1 MKTLYR
7 AFISYS
13 HAADSRLAPFLQSAL
28 QQFARPFYRL
38 RAIHI
43 FRDKTSLELTPALWP
58 LIRQA
63 LAQSEFFLLLASPEA
78 ARSRW
83 VQDEIA
89 AWLADHDG
97 RGDQLLIVLTGGE
110 IVWNS
115 EAGDFDWNRTTALPK
130 NLQRTFDQVPL
141 FSDLRWAQGIDDL
154 SLRNPQFLDE
164 IASIAATL
172 HHRPKDDMVGEDVRQ
187 HRIFKTVFACA
198 SLLFLVLS
206 LVASIAS
213 YFARMSER
221 EARRQGRVALS
232 RQLAAQAV
240 NLADRH
246 LDLSLLLAAK
256 AYDLNDNGE
265 VRGALLDTIFYS
277 PHLHSFLARNGPG
290 INSLAFSRDGKIL
303 ASGGDSAQVNLW
315 DVDGQKRLGPPLL
328 GHQEGIT
335 SVALSPDGKLLAS
348 ASSDGA
354 ILLWDLAAR
363 RPRLPPLFGRTG
375 QVTSL
380 DFHPQGKILAS
391 AGYDGTIILWDVA
404 TGTPLARLS
413 SAHKSSVR
421 SIAFNPEGS
430 LLASGDDGETDTVG
444 KRRGMVVLWDVAK
457 RKPAGRPLAGHKDS
471 IRTLAFS
478 PDGKSLA
485 SGSYDT
491 TVILWDVAS
500 HTMRRHPLAYHT
512 GTVFGLAFSPDGKLL
527 ASGGYDRKI
536 ALWDVATGE
545 LYKTPFSGHE
555 DRIFGLAFNRNGL
568 LASADGAGNI
578 LFWDILARD
587 LRRPLT
593 GRFTDLSSVFALSMS
608 PDGKRLATGDSYGQV
623 ILWDLATGKPEGLP
637 VGTMDSVVFSV
648 AFSPDGKTLAAA
660 GGTGEI
666 ALWDLT
672 NQRARLPS
680 LHGDLKAV
688 LSLAFR
694 PDGRALAAGSV
705 NGLVWLWDYVKHDL
719 IGPPFDV
726 WQEVESV
733 QSLAFRPDGTMLACG
748 GSWGVVLRDL
758 EMRRALAP
766 LSGPR
771 RLLRSSFQVVAW
783 SPNGRLLAAGNTDG
797 TVLLWD
803 AASRLL
809 RGSPI
814 MAGSLVHGLSFS
826 SDSRTLA
833 SSAQEGGVMLW
844 DTTTGLVVGHGFPDE
859 GDLVAF
865 SPRGATLAV
874 SGGHRIY
881 WEDPSGNKAF
891 PAPQFDTD
899 RPGVILLNVDPASSQ
914 HRARQVA
921 NRDFR
926 PAEIQQYLG
935 ESP

>member
-110 IVWNS
+110 IVWSS
-115 EAGDFDWNRTTALPK
+115 EARDFDWSLTTALPQ
-130 NLQRTFDQVPL
+130 NLRGTFDHVPL
-141 FSDLRWAQGIDDL
+141 FSDLRWAQEIDDL

-187 HRIFKTVFACA
+187 HRVFKTVFACA
-198 SLLFLVLS
+198 SLLFLILS

-213 YFARMSER
+213 YFAKVSER
-221 EARRQGRVALS
+221 EARRQTRVALS

-240 NLADRH
+240 NLYDRH

-256 AYDLNDNGE
+256 AYDLSDNGE

-277 PHLHSFLARNGPG
+277 PHLRSFLARNGPG

-328 GHQEGIT
+328 GHQERIT
-335 SVALSPDGKLLAS
+335 SVAMSPDGKLLAS

-363 RPRLPPLFGRTG
+363 RQRLLPFLGHTG

-391 AGYDGTIILWDVA
+391 ADYDGTIILWDVA

-413 SAHKSSVR
+413 SAHERPVR

-457 RKPAGRPLAGHKDS
+457 RKPVGRPLVGHKDF

-500 HTMRRHPLAYHT
+500 HSMRGHPLTYHT

-527 ASGGYDRKI
+527 ASSGYDRKI
-536 ALWDVATGE
+536 ALWNVATGE
-545 LYKTPFSGHE
+545 LYKTFNGHG

-578 LFWDILARD
+578 LLWDILARD

-593 GRFTDLSSVFALSMS
+593 GRLTDLSSVFALSMS
-608 PDGKRLATGDSYGQV
+608 PDGKRLATGDNYGQV
-623 ILWDLATGKPEGLP
+623 ILWDLATGKPEGSPL
-637 VGTMDSVVFSV
+637 GRMGKVVFSV

-660 GGTGEI
+660 AGDGEI

-672 NQRARLPS
+672 HQRARLPS
-680 LHGDLKAV
+680 LHGDQRAV
-688 LSLAFR
+688 LSLSFR

-705 NGLVWLWDYVKHDL
+705 NGLVRLWDYGKHDL

-726 WQEVESV
+726 WQEVGSV
-733 QSLAFRPDGTMLACG
+733 QSLAFHPDGTMLACG
-748 GSWGVVLRDL
+748 GDYGVVLRDL
-758 EMRRALAP
+758 EMRRAFAP

-771 RLLRSSFQVVAW
+771 RLLRNSFQVVAW
-783 SPNGRLLAAGNTDG
+783 SPDGRLLAAGRTDG
-797 TVLLWD
+797 IVLLWD
-803 AASRLL
+803 AASRRL

-833 SSAQEGGVMLW
+833 SGAQEGGVMLW
-844 DTTTGLVVGHGFPDE
+844 DTTTGLAVGHGFPDE

-865 SPRGATLAV
+865 SPRGVTLAA
-874 SGGHRIY
+874 SGGHRVY

-891 PAPQFDTD
+891 PTPQFNTD
-899 RPGVILLNVDPASSQ
+899 RPGVILLNLDPASSQ

-921 NRDFR
+921 NRDFQ

-935 ESP
+935 ESPQ